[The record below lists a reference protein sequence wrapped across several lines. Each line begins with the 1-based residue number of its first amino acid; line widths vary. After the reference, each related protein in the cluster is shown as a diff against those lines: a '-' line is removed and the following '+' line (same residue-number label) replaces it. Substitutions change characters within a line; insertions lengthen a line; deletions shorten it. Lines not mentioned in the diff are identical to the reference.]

1 MKRTF
6 LLMVAAVLALALT
19 LGVRSAV
26 AEDEARPYV
35 GIDLG
40 VAVPTNDN
48 YWAHVHEG
56 ASGDPYV
63 GYMFNDNVGF
73 QAQLHFP
80 VHTADDDGR
89 GFDGEDDLTALFGA
103 TFGPRLQLPIE
114 DFTPYLTGQG
124 GVFTGLSGRVKN
136 TDGGFSL
143 GGGVDYY
150 ITRNIA
156 LSGFGRFNYA
166 FISPKPIFLGP
177 PVTGPPIQKPEDQG
191 PDDIQWVTAGIGI
204 KYDFRPPEE
213 APPPPP
219 APVAAP
225 PPPAPPVKKKIVLR
239 SVNFDFDKAA
249 IRDDAKPVLD
259 EAISTLQAEGG
270 VAVIVQGHTD
280 SIGQEKYNQGL
291 SERRAK
297 AVQDYLIA
305 GGIDASRITKQGFGE
320 TQPVAS
326 NDTAD
331 GRAQNRRVELHVD

>member
-1 MKRTF
+1 MKRA
-6 LLMVAAVLALALT
+6 LLMVAPVLALALA
-19 LGVRSAV
+19 LGARTAV

-73 QAQLHFP
+73 QATLHFP

-103 TFGPRLQLPIE
+103 TFGPRLQLPIG

-150 ITRNIA
+150 LTRNLA

-191 PDDIQWVTAGIGI
+191 PDDIQWVAAGIGI

-213 APPPPP
+213 EPPPPP

-249 IRDDAKPVLD
+249 IRNDAKPVLD
-259 EAISTLQAEGG
+259 EAIRTLQAEGG

-280 SIGQEKYNQGL
+280 SIGKEKYNQGL

-297 AVQDYLIA
+297 AVQDYLVA